1 MAFPQYFFLCTQ
13 KNFRWLYAVG
23 FAPSLK
29 HWWFYQSNPV
39 LLYGLSRTGRIARW
53 TSSQGPVIETSQLF
67 QCIFEI
73 KTNVRPHYHPI
84 TSRYR
89 HDAIKNW
96 LDFSPFLL
104 FFLFNNLSFI
114 LSTLKKKQ
122 SMWLHFYI
130 HEPMCRGCIELSKG
144 VFLLE
149 FVKYFRCLWKTT
161 MNCGLF
167 TEHNVIMVLQ
177 NLFHFCQYF
186 LKCCFPDNGWPC
198 LHSKFSYLKQFFRK
212 CLIELFIYLIRKYFC
227 IIENFELFS
236 F

>member
-73 KTNVRPHYHPI
+73 KTMLGLIIIP
-84 TSRYR
+84 SL
-89 HDAIKNW
+89 
-96 LDFSPFLL
+96 LDIDMMQSKTDWISLPFFSSFYLIICLL
-104 FFLFNNLSFI
+104 FYPLK
-114 LSTLKKKQ
+114 KKKQ
-122 SMWLHFYI
+122 SMWFHFYI
-130 HEPMCRGCIELSKG
+130 HEPMCRGCELSKG

-149 FVKYFRCLWKTT
+149 FVKYFRCLWKTKQIWLQWTVVCLLST
-161 MNCGLF
+161 MLLWFYKTYFISVNIFLNAVF
-167 TEHNVIMVLQ
+167 QIMVDHASIPSSLIL
-177 NLFHFCQYF
+177 N
-186 LKCCFPDNGWPC
+186 
-198 LHSKFSYLKQFFRK
+198 SFS
-212 CLIELFIYLIRKYFC
+212 
-227 IIENFELFS
+227 ENV
-236 F
+236 